1 MDGSRETR
9 EPLDVCSLA
18 GSSAVYFVLFEIGSI
33 GGTPRRC
40 TPPPSP
46 SSSARYLVAR
56 RSYEGDRGTTGVT
69 KGSSVLHTHARA
81 RGIGWQKERNGH
93 GGKYQRVERVPCRPV
108 EYRLIASREGKLD
121 PWRGRKVINLTSYEA
136 RL

>member
-33 GGTPRRC
+33 GGTSRRC

-56 RSYEGDRGTTGVT
+56 RSYEGDRGTTSVT

-81 RGIGWQKERNGH
+81 RAAL
-93 GGKYQRVERVPCRPV
+93 GGRR
-108 EYRLIASREGKLD
+108 
-121 PWRGRKVINLTSYEA
+121 RGTATVVNTSV
-136 RL
+136 